1 MYKRIALFVLAAII
15 ATTSLI
21 AMIGENA
28 FAAPELSEPYFPA
41 ALVERAKK
49 KSAANV
55 YIYCVHKNSSPAPSF
70 AASSPG
76 SSPGNQVD
84 RKHW

>member
-1 MYKRIALFVLAAII
+1 MYKKIALFVLATII
-15 ATTSLI
+15 ATTSLT
-21 AMIGENA
+21 AMINESA

-55 YIYCVHKNSSPAPSF
+55 YLYCAHKNSSPAPSS
-70 AASSPG
+70 AASPG
-76 SSPGNQVD
+76 
-84 RKHW
+84 